1 MLFHSAQFLIFFP
14 IVTVLYYAVPGKLKH
29 AWLQAFSHTWA
40 CCFYLNTAAL
50 QYAWHRCCF
59 RKYIS
64 SWRFR
69 HLIFCCQP
77 VFPFIRFRRLDM
89 R

>member
-40 CCFYLNTAAL
+40 
-50 QYAWHRCCF
+50 
-59 RKYIS
+59 
-64 SWRFR
+64 
-69 HLIFCCQP
+69 
-77 VFPFIRFRRLDM
+77 
-89 R
+89 